1 MKQFILL
8 SSTWAKPLTKF
19 NPKMQ
24 DFKCV
29 LDVNCKRGIEQFNFS
44 IGFQMLKIAQ
54 MLKILSNGSKHVRNV
69 IQWH

>member
-1 MKQFILL
+1 
-8 SSTWAKPLTKF
+8 
-19 NPKMQ
+19 MQ
-24 DFKCV
+24 DFKRV
-29 LDVNCKRGIEQFNFS
+29 LDVNCKRRIEQFNFS